1 MIICFLNL
9 LSKKAKST
17 NPIKKSMSGIL
28 FPVRI
33 IELNN
38 KIEESKKVRTNI
50 FLFFENKTEEKIKK
64 KEKIWR

>member
-1 MIICFLNL
+1 
-9 LSKKAKST
+9 
-17 NPIKKSMSGIL
+17 MSGIL

-38 KIEESKKVRTNI
+38 KTEESKKVRTNI